1 MYKHLHFLAF
11 FSCLLTFGSSVW
23 TDYGNNSE
31 IDASNQQCV
40 DEFRQAALE
49 LHNEFRTVHNAPYL
63 REFNNLDNGAQ
74 NYAEYLAANEIF
86 EHSNAR
92 GLGENLYMSY
102 GMANTCA
109 GEL

>member
-1 MYKHLHFLAF
+1 M
-11 FSCLLTFGSSVW
+11 
-23 TDYGNNSE
+23 DYGNNNE

-49 LHNEFRTVHNAPYL
+49 AHNENRAAHNAVNL
-63 REFNNLDNGAQ
+63 LEFSNLDNGAQ

-86 EHSNAR
+86 EHSNSK

-109 GEL
+109 GIYKSKF